1 MPQDFDLPLFASADQ
16 IRRREFVAT
25 RRGYDPDQVRAY
37 LDQLADQ
44 VEQLEGMVR
53 DARQRADAASGPK
66 ADPYQEVAARVAGAI
81 RAADESAQRML
92 SEAEGKVGEL
102 LADARKEADRIRAEA
117 QATADAALASAETLV
132 REASDRAGKTANEL
146 TARRE
151 LVLEHLGEMRERLV
165 AAAGQIEEVI
175 RSRGED
181 LPPLAID
188 ASPPPRITVEGPSVP
203 ASGPAAPTAEPTEA
217 TVIDPAYAD
226 LWKAPEGD
234 GLEVPEIPS
243 IDLSWG
249 DLEEPDAGGGSG
261 GKRKGSGAD

>member
-37 LDQLADQ
+37 LEQLADQ

-53 DARQRADAASGPK
+53 EARQRADAASGPK
-66 ADPYQEVAARVAGAI
+66 SDPYQEVAARVAGAI

-92 SEAEGKVGEL
+92 SEAEGKVGGL

-132 REASDRAGKTANEL
+132 REASERAGKTASEL

-165 AAAGQIEEVI
+165 AAAGQIEDVI

-188 ASPPPRITVEGPSVP
+188 TTPPSRITVEAPAGTASVAVEPS
-203 ASGPAAPTAEPTEA
+203 AEPA
-217 TVIDPAYAD
+217 DASVIDPAYAD
-226 LWKAPEGD
+226 LWNAPEGD

-249 DLEEPDAGGGSG
+249 DLDETDGGGSG
-261 GKRKGSGAD
+261 GKRKGSGGD